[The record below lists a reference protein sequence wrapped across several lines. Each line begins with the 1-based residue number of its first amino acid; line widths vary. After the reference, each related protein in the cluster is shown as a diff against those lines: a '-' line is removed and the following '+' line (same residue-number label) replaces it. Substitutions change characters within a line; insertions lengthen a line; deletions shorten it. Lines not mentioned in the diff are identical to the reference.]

1 MSTKFEIIKSRLVSL
16 TTMAGVNII
25 MHVMNGGHRLLMT
38 FALKW
43 RKIYNVVILQL
54 L

>member
-25 MHVMNGGHRLLMT
+25 MHVMNGGHRVAYDIRT
-38 FALKW
+38 QVAKN
-43 RKIYNVVILQL
+43 I
-54 L
+54 